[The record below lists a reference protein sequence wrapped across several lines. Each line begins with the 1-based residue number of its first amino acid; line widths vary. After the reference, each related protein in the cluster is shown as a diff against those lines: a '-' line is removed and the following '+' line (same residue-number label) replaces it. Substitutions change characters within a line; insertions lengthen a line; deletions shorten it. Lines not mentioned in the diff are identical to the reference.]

1 VLLLVRGAERDL
13 CKHDTSLLL
22 RRRGIMTEKN
32 SPNDWLYRIATVSL
46 LLVIAAVAV
55 LTAGCTGS
63 GGETADVPSTD
74 VIFTGSYVEK
84 VELFHFFGE
93 SRCVSCVMLG
103 DHAEE
108 TVNTYYAQ
116 ELSSGRLVFD
126 HINIDMPENSEIVE
140 RYGPT
145 GSSLWIGIYDEN
157 GFYKQELLAPWYMLN
172 DKQKFTVYIRA
183 VLDQHL
189 T

>member
-1 VLLLVRGAERDL
+1 
-13 CKHDTSLLL
+13 
-22 RRRGIMTEKN
+22 MTGKN
-32 SPNDWLYRIATVSL
+32 PQNDRLYRIATVSL
-46 LLVIAAVAV
+46 LLVIAAAAI
-55 LTAGCTGS
+55 LSAGCTGS
-63 GGETADVPSTD
+63 RGETANVPSTE
-74 VIFTGSYVEK
+74 VIFTGSNVEK
-84 VELFHFFGE
+84 VELFHFYGE

-126 HINIDMPENSEIVE
+126 HINIDMPENREIVE

-157 GFYKQELLAPWYMLN
+157 GFYAEELLAPWYMIG
-172 DKQKFTVYIRA
+172 DEEKFMEYTKA
-183 VLDQHL
+183 VIDQQL
-189 T
+189 A